1 MITINNKKSEIFAEL
16 QRLQSLVEE
25 TDIQENKRL
34 RDLIMDAQ
42 KPFYELSR
50 EKQKQIDNIFDTF
63 FDPKEPKSIYV
74 VIGEAAAYILR
85 GQLTA

>member
-1 MITINNKKSEIFAEL
+1 MITLKNNKSEIFAEL
-16 QRLQSLVEE
+16 QRLQSLIEDS
-25 TDIQENKRL
+25 DIQENKRL
-34 RDLIMDAQ
+34 RDLIMNAN

-50 EKQKQIDNIFDTF
+50 EKQKHIDSIFDTF